1 MTVKI
6 KKVETKK
13 DLRAFIEFHYDLY
26 KDSPYDV
33 PSLYRDEV
41 NTLSKDKN
49 AAFDFC
55 EAEYYLAYKDDKL
68 VGRVAA
74 IVNHRA
80 NERWNT
86 KNVRFGWIDF
96 VDDLEVSGA
105 LLAAVEN
112 FGKQKGMT
120 HIVGPLGFTDMDRE
134 GMLTW
139 GFDRMSTIATLYNYE
154 YYPRHIEQLGGW
166 KEDVSYVE
174 YLIPIPDKVPEKLLS
189 LSEMIQ
195 KRYNLRVKKI
205 TPQDVKQGYARKL
218 FEIINETYVDLY
230 GFVTLTDRQID
241 QYVKMFLPGI
251 DFNLVTV
258 IVDANKDD
266 LIVGVAITLP
276 SLSQALRKCRR
287 GRLLPFGW
295 WHVLKASKFH
305 KTEGV
310 DLLLIGVR
318 PEYRSKGANALM
330 FTDLIPH
337 YIEYGFK
344 WGESQ
349 VEMEENTGVQGQW
362 SMFEP
367 ENHKRRCCYRKP
379 IA

>member
-1 MTVKI
+1 M
-6 KKVETKK
+6 
-13 DLRAFIEFHYDLY
+13 
-26 KDSPYDV
+26 
-33 PSLYRDEV
+33 
-41 NTLSKDKN
+41 
-49 AAFDFC
+49 
-55 EAEYYLAYKDDKL
+55 
-68 VGRVAA
+68 
-74 IVNHRA
+74 
-80 NERWNT
+80 
-86 KNVRFGWIDF
+86 
-96 VDDLEVSGA
+96 
-105 LLAAVEN
+105 
-112 FGKQKGMT
+112 
-120 HIVGPLGFTDMDRE
+120 
-134 GMLTW
+134 
-139 GFDRMSTIATLYNYE
+139 
-154 YYPRHIEQLGGW
+154 
-166 KEDVSYVE
+166 E

-287 GRLLPFGW
+287 GRLFPFGW
-295 WHVLKASKFH
+295 WHILKASKFH

-330 FTDLIPH
+330 FTDLIPR

-367 ENHKRRCCYRKP
+367 ENHKRRRCYRKP

>member
-33 PSLYRDEV
+33 PSLYKDEV